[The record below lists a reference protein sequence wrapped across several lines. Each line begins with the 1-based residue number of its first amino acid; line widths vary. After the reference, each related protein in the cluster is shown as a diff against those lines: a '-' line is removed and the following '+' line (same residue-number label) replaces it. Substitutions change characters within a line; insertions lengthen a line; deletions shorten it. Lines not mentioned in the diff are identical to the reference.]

1 MEGDLQ
7 TLLGWMN
14 HVHFCKHM
22 NYLGKCQKWLQSDC
36 RSCPWYTVLTA
47 DPESPQPITTH
58 FAWTKWCLFFRF
70 VFCRPGPVWIW
81 AHFFPHYL
89 LAFNSPWC
97 RLCPLGGRKEPFVL
111 QGLSLE
117 MSQNFKEKGNT
128 QRSYTCFS
136 HWLKCDLESSK
147 RENIGRNSGSEFK

>member
-1 MEGDLQ
+1 MCIFVSIWIIWANVKNDS
-7 TLLGWMN
+7 N
-14 HVHFCKHM
+14 
-22 NYLGKCQKWLQSDC
+22 
-36 RSCPWYTVLTA
+36 LTA
-47 DPESPQPITTH
+47 GLALDT
-58 FAWTKWCLFFRF
+58 LFSLLIQKVPNPLPPTLHGLNGVCFLDLF
-70 VFCRPGPVWIW
+70 SAGLDLSGSE
-81 AHFFPHYL
+81 HTFFPRYL

-111 QGLSLE
+111 QRLSLE

-128 QRSYTCFS
+128 RRSYTCFS